1 MKITTNFTLRALPV
15 LLVSALGASAFA
27 QDATLMVKH
36 LAVSVGADGI
46 KRTIEYAERMVRSN
60 NQVWVERIVP
70 PDSHNEEEHKGASK
84 AHKHLDV
91 AVAPRWVV
99 RKPDGTLVVH
109 LAARSEQALVNIA
122 KVDYDN
128 IGFDGSWITAYHLI
142 DPASLKRMKVTSTQ
156 GNLTSYA
163 SNDANRSIKVVWND
177 KLKLPVSVE
186 TRNGTSSKR
195 TLVEVLAQA
204 KTSPWESV
212 KKYNSKEY
220 SDYLD

>member
-212 KKYNSKEY
+212 KKYHSKEY